1 RVTEVVLQQNNK
13 NITDVMTVNLGEPV
27 TLTCITGLSRPDPSI
42 DWYIESQKRGNGPSL
57 NFTPS
62 SDDHNQTIY
71 CQAYNIDPNKIIY
84 SLTPRLSVQ

>member
-42 DWYIESQKRGNGPSL
+42 DWYIGSQKRGNEPSL
-57 NFTPS
+57 NFTP
-62 SDDHNQTIY
+62 
-71 CQAYNIDPNKIIY
+71 
-84 SLTPRLSVQ
+84 